1 MADLRTDVAQAI
13 ADGFTFLVFLTAVD
27 ELGRDGGFRVV
38 VLLERPGDGERRE
51 CSHLTSREEPS
62 APRIDDLLPGA
73 QWLQRQVHDF
83 FGITF
88 DDADQRPLIHH
99 GQGHPLRKDY
109 LLKPRAETSWP
120 GALEPG
126 SAAPSGR
133 KLLPVGVP
141 DPAIVENPAATKE
154 DVALSATGTR
164 VRIRR

>member
-51 CSHLTSREEPS
+51 CSHSTSREEPS

-99 GQGHPLRKDY
+99 SQGHPLRKDC
-109 LLKPRAETSWP
+109 LLEPRAETSWP

-164 VRIRR
+164 VRVRR

>member
-1 MADLRTDVAQAI
+1 MADLRTDVEEAI
-13 ADGFTFLVFLTAVD
+13 AEGFTFLVFLTAVD

-38 VLLERPGDGERRE
+38 VMLERPDDGARRE
-51 CSHLTSREEPS
+51 FSHTTSREDAS
-62 APRIDDLLPGA
+62 APRIDDMLPGA
-73 QWLQRQVHDF
+73 AWLQRQVHDF

-88 DDADQRPLIHH
+88 GDADQPALIHH
-99 GQGHPLRKDY
+99 GQGHPLRKDF
-109 LLKPRAETSWP
+109 LLEPRAETSWP

-141 DPAIVENPAATKE
+141 DPAIVDNPAATPE